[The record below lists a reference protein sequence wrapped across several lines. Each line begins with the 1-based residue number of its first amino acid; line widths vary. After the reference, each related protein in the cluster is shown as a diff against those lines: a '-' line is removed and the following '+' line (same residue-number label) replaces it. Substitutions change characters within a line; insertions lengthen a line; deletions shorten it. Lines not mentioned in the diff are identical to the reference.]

1 MSMKTILLTGF
12 EPFGGSNV
20 NPSIEACKLLDAKEY
35 NGSKVK
41 VVEIPLRFNEI
52 RPSIINAVEE
62 SKPSAVIC
70 TGQAGSATTIN
81 LERVA
86 INIADARIAYNC
98 GKKPT
103 DEPIAADGPAAYF
116 STLPLRKMQKSLE
129 EAKIPVKISNS
140 AGTFGCNHIFY
151 EIRHYLE
158 TKGSDTPAG
167 FIHVPS
173 LPEQAMEKK
182 GPSMSLQ
189 LISKGLEAAI
199 KAVSQEL

>member
-1 MSMKTILLTGF
+1 MKTILLTGF
-12 EPFGGSNV
+12 EHFGGSHV
-20 NPSIEACKLLDAKEY
+20 NSSIEACKLLDGKEY
-35 NGSKVK
+35 NGYQVK

-52 RPSIINAVEE
+52 RPSIIKAVEE
-62 SKPSAVIC
+62 TKPSAIIC

-86 INIADARIAYNC
+86 INIADARISYNC

-103 DEPIAADGPAAYF
+103 DEPIATDAPVAYF
-116 STLPLRKMQKSLE
+116 STLPLRKMQESLE

-151 EIRHYLE
+151 EIRHHLE
-158 TKGSDTPAG
+158 SKGSDTPAG

-173 LPEQAMEKK
+173 LPEQVMEKK

-189 LISKGLEAAI
+189 LIAKGLETAI
-199 KAVSQEL
+199 KAISREL